1 MTFGERVRN
10 LRHGIGITQEQLA
23 ARLNLSKANVSKYE
37 SNAIEP
43 NLDTLLALSKIFN
56 VSIDYLL
63 GNDNMSGKTGTASSY
78 ASPQISKD
86 VAAIINYYNKLSG
99 NGKEKA
105 LEYIEMLK
113 DREER
118 KGNNND

>member
-63 GNDNMSGKTGTASSY
+63 GNDNMSGKTG
-78 ASPQISKD
+78 
-86 VAAIINYYNKLSG
+86 
-99 NGKEKA
+99 
-105 LEYIEMLK
+105 M
-113 DREER
+113 
-118 KGNNND
+118 